1 MAEIKAAD
9 IAKLRN
15 ITGAGMMDCKQA
27 LTEAEG
33 DTNKAIDILR
43 EKGKKVANKRADRE
57 ALEGAV
63 LSKVATSGKNAA
75 LIVLNCETD
84 FVAKNADFVGLA
96 DKILTAAVEA
106 NAQTIEEVLAL
117 SIDGK
122 SVAETIEFQTGV
134 IGEKIEISNFFAIAA
149 EACVAYIHT
158 GNRLATLA
166 GFSKEADNQVKRDV
180 AMQIASMD
188 PVAIDASDVPAET
201 LEHEK
206 KIALEIARGEGK
218 PEAILDKIAEGRVK
232 KFIEESTLMNQAF
245 VKDSKKTIKA
255 YLNSVDKDLTV
266 TVFKR
271 YSLNA

>member
-33 DTNKAIDILR
+33 DTSKAIDILR

-63 LSKVATSGKNAA
+63 LSKVSTDGKNAA

-84 FVAKNADFVGLA
+84 FVAKNADFVALA
-96 DKILTAAVEA
+96 EKIAVVAVEA
-106 NAQTIEEVLAL
+106 KAETIEQVLAL
-117 SIDGK
+117 TLDGK

-134 IGEKIEISNFFAIAA
+134 IGEKIEISNYNLIAA

-158 GNRLATLA
+158 GNRLATVV
-166 GFSKEADNQVKRDV
+166 GFNKAAETQAMRDV
-180 AMQIASMD
+180 AMQVASMD

-218 PEAILDKIAEGRVK
+218 PEAILDKIADGRVK
-232 KFIEESTLMNQAF
+232 KFIEESTLLNQSF
-245 VKDSKKTIKA
+245 VKDNKKTIKA